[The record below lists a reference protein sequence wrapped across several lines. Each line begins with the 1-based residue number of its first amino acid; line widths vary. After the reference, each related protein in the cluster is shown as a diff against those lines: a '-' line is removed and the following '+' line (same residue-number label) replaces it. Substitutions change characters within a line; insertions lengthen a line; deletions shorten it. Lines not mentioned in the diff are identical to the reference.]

1 MNRTFR
7 VAVLS
12 IVVSFFLSGCMT
24 AATTMAGIGGSA
36 AFNHRMTGIS
46 QRTFT
51 APESKVKR
59 ATFRALNRM
68 KIAIVSKGQKDQD
81 IYLISAK
88 TAKRNIEVQI
98 EPISKNAT
106 RISVKAKESAF
117 VYDSATANEI
127 VQQTKRQLG

>member
-1 MNRTFR
+1 
-7 VAVLS
+7 
-12 IVVSFFLSGCMT
+12 MT

-36 AFNHRMTGIS
+36 AFNHTMNGVS
-46 QRTFT
+46 HRTFT
-51 APESKVKR
+51 APAYKVKR

-68 KIAIVSKGQKDQD
+68 KIAIVSKGQKKDQD

-117 VYDSATANEI
+117 IYDSATANEI